1 MSRPSAGPGFAAGAD
16 LVLPLPQAL
25 VLRAGAVGEVVD
37 DQGEPD
43 AHHPRVLG
51 QRDSLLG
58 REETA
63 LFAHAWRTGRAGR
76 AGRRRT
82 PPAPRRP
89 PRPGRPAAAGP
100 PRVISPTAS
109 SRVKSAGL
117 SLLTNG

>member
-63 LFAHAWRTGRAGR
+63 LFAHAGRPGVQAEQPAGER
-76 AGRRRT
+76 AS
-82 PPAPRRP
+82 PAP
-89 PRPGRPAAAGP
+89 ATAAGTTGSSRAA

-109 SRVKSAGL
+109 SR
-117 SLLTNG
+117 